1 MMEALFLDLGSTVGR
16 AEMKQEVEKHYRRL
30 YADIP
35 VDRFLCCPRMAI
47 GFAAIVRDRL
57 GIQTT
62 EGETEWPDHL
72 ILEILINLRK
82 QGVIKAG
89 GNDHAD

>member
-1 MMEALFLDLGSTVGR
+1 MEALFLDLGSTISR
-16 AEMKQEVEKHYRRL
+16 ERMRQEVEAHYKRL
-30 YADIP
+30 YHDIP

-57 GIQTT
+57 GIQGN

-72 ILEILINLRK
+72 ILETLINLRK
-82 QGVIKAG
+82 RGAIKTET
-89 GNDHAD
+89 